1 MTKSFGIPTQM
12 TQDPNYSR
20 RFPIVFVGAGPGD
33 PELITVKGQRAL
45 ETADSVFYAGS
56 LVSQAVLQWTKPGT
70 EAIDT
75 APMTLDT
82 IVTGMI
88 ERHEAGKR
96 VVRLH
101 SGDPSIYGAIN
112 EQIAILN
119 EHNVP
124 YRIIPG
130 VTSALAAAAAMGC
143 ELTVPEHTQTV
154 IITRMEGRTPVPK
167 REVLQSL
174 AKHKS
179 SMAIYLSVHR
189 IEDVCA
195 ELAAVYGWDMEAVV
209 AYKVSLPE
217 EHILR
222 GTLKTLPRL
231 VQEANIDRQALIL
244 IGPFLNADVNTRSK
258 LYDSNFSHGFRQ

>member
-1 MTKSFGIPTQM
+1 MTK
-12 TQDPNYSR
+12 Y
-20 RFPIVFVGAGPGD
+20 PIIFVGAGPGD

-45 ETADSVFYAGS
+45 EAADCVFYAGS
-56 LVSQAVLQWTKPGT
+56 LVSQAVLQWVRPGT
-70 EAIDT
+70 ECIDT
-75 APMTLDT
+75 ASMALNA

-88 ERHEAGKR
+88 QRYEAGKH

-112 EQIAILN
+112 EQIAVLN

-124 YRIIPG
+124 YRVIPG

-143 ELTVPEHTQTV
+143 ELTIPEHTQTV
-154 IITRMEGRTPVPK
+154 IITRMAGRTPVPQ
-167 REVLQSL
+167 REALQSL
-174 AKHKS
+174 ATHKS

-195 ELAAVYGWDMEAVV
+195 ELATVYGWDAEAVV

-217 EHILR
+217 ERILR
-222 GTLKTLPRL
+222 GTLKTLPKL
-231 VQEANIDRQALIL
+231 VQEAKIGRQALIL

-258 LYDSNFSHGFRQ
+258 LYDSSFSHGFRP